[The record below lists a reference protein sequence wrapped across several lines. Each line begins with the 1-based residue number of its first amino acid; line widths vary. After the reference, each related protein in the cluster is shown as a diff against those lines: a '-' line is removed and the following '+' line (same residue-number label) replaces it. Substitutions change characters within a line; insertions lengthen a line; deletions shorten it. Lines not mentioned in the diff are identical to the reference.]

1 MSSGAMMAG
10 ALDESDLT
18 LQYGSSA
25 SVDYSPCIVRPDPVA
40 DQTSRVLRKRYL
52 FKKKKIF

>member
-1 MSSGAMMAG
+1 MMAG

-25 SVDYSPCIVRPDPVA
+25 SVDYSPYIVRPDPVS
-40 DQTSRVLRKRYL
+40 DQTSRVLRKRY
-52 FKKKKIF
+52 